1 MRKTFEQILQERPDL
16 DLSGSAFDELSDLFQ
31 QIRIA
36 TIKECANVAT
46 TKLTSTSIV
55 ADKHIILQLDKNS
68 IEIYEI

>member
-55 ADKHIILQLDKNS
+55 ADKDIILQLDKNS

>member
-1 MRKTFEQILQERPDL
+1 MRKTFEKLLQERSDL
-16 DLSGSAFDELSDLFQ
+16 NLSSSVFDELIDLFQ
-31 QIRIA
+31 QVRIA

-55 ADKHIILQLDKNS
+55 VDKDIILQLNKNS

>member
-31 QIRIA
+31 QVRIA

-55 ADKHIILQLDKNS
+55 ADKNIILQLDKNS